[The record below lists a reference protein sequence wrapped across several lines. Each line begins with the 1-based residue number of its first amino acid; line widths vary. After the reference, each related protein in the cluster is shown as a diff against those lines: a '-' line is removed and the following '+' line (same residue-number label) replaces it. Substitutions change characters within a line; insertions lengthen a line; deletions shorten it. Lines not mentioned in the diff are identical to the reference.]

1 MLGVA
6 LGAIVLACLLMIIIL
21 ARYEFKVN
29 AKLAAGNRAVQTRE
43 LTLASHQASVVPLQV
58 NS

>member
-1 MLGVA
+1 MLGLA

-29 AKLAAGNRAVQTRE
+29 AKLAARQPAAQV
-43 LTLASHQASVVPLQV
+43 LTVASRSCGLRFRQI